1 MSLFRGQGQYR
12 SLTCRGESRR
22 ESEVITSAAAYS
34 RERAEMVHD
43 TMGFGAVRCQNFC
56 IEWSTVPYR
65 MTMLLV
71 AVVIAPPLTAC

>member
-1 MSLFRGQGQYR
+1 
-12 SLTCRGESRR
+12 
-22 ESEVITSAAAYS
+22 
-34 RERAEMVHD
+34 MVHD